1 MMTIEISK
9 NQEQAWVIER
19 ALWRDYPQLQHIE
32 KTCFSPD
39 DHWPFWDLLG
49 VLTLPGVVR
58 LKAVVD
64 DRMIG
69 FISGERQTGRQIGWI
84 TNLAVLPEYR
94 RQGIAQ
100 GLLSDCE
107 EELGLQRI
115 CLSVRASNLPAI
127 NLYRSNGY
135 QEVKHWK
142 KYYAGGEDA
151 IVLEKLR

>member
-1 MMTIEISK
+1 MIQNKTWE
-9 NQEQAWVIER
+9 IER

-64 DRMIG
+64 EHMIG
-69 FISGERQTGRQIGWI
+69 FISGERQTGRRMGWI
-84 TNLAVLPEYR
+84 TNLAVLPPYR
-94 RQGIAQ
+94 RLGIAQ
-100 GLLSDCE
+100 GLLSQCE
-107 EELGLQRI
+107 EELGLPKIR
-115 CLSVRASNLPAI
+115 LSVRASNLPAI
-127 NLYRSNGY
+127 NLYQSNGY
-135 QEVKHWK
+135 QEVKRWQ